1 MASSDQS
8 KEMGLMDHI
17 QDLRICLIH
26 CSWWVLIGSV
36 IAFLNNDR
44 IYHFLWDPYVNA
56 LKRKEETQSV
66 YTGLMDPFTVAI
78 NQAIICGI
86 LLASP
91 FIIYEIF
98 KFVAPALKKN
108 ELAAIRNFSIFS
120 LLLFLGGIL
129 MGYSYIL
136 PRLAE
141 VMEEFRLSDTKN
153 YLNAKDYLQTVI
165 KLILGLGIIFQFPL
179 LMFFFVKIGLL
190 KISTITKNRKIII
203 VVIFIISAFA
213 TPPDLLSLFVVA
225 IPFYVLFEITVVCCK
240 LFIKQEE
247 EQDG

>member
-1 MASSDQS
+1 MADIKQT

-17 QDLRICLIH
+17 QDLRTCLIH

-36 IAFLNNDR
+36 IAFYYNDK

-56 LKRKEETQSV
+56 LKRRDETQSV

-108 ELAAIRNFSIFS
+108 ELATIRNFSIFS
-120 LLLFLGGIL
+120 LLLFLGGIF
-129 MGYSYIL
+129 MGYSYML
-136 PRLAE
+136 PRLAI

-179 LMFFFVKIGLL
+179 LMYFLVKIGIL
-190 KISTITKNRKIII
+190 KIATITENRKIII

-213 TPPDLLSLFVVA
+213 TPPDILSLFVVA
-225 IPFYVLFEITVVCCK
+225 TPFYLLFEITIICCK

-247 EQDG
+247 DQDG

>member
-1 MASSDQS
+1 MTHSEQP

-17 QDLRICLIH
+17 QDLRVCLLH
-26 CSWWVLIGSV
+26 CSWWILIGSA
-36 IAFLNNDR
+36 IAFYYNDV

-56 LKRKEETQSV
+56 LQRKEETQSV

-86 LLASP
+86 LIASP

-108 ELAAIRNFSIFS
+108 ELATIRNFSILS
-120 LLLFLGGIL
+120 LILFLGGIL
-129 MGYSYIL
+129 MGYGYML
-136 PRLAE
+136 PRLAQ
-141 VMEEFRLSDTKN
+141 VMESFRLSDTKN

-179 LMFFFVKIGLL
+179 LMYFLVKIGLL
-190 KISTITKNRKIII
+190 KISTITQNRKIII

-213 TPPDLLSLFVVA
+213 TPPDILSLFVVA
-225 IPFYVLFEITVVCCK
+225 IPFYLLFEITIICCK
-240 LFIKQEE
+240 LFIKQENE
-247 EQDG
+247 DG